1 MITNRQEAADV
12 SLQEGMLEGKK
23 AQGFST
29 FSVGAV
35 YVCHSHQFVSNLHQV
50 KLLNFFSFFSSPVAV
65 DRQCALFVIG

>member
-1 MITNRQEAADV
+1 M

-50 KLLNFFSFFSSPVAV
+50 KLLNFFFLLFFFFSPSPVAV